1 MGREQKA
8 KRRIKPHEFA
18 SVFAY
23 SLARPPIVVSTAHVQ
38 EPQKV
43 HLQRAISHTPPKE
56 PQKVHLQHTA
66 KRNSAQVEL
75 VSQDS
80 HARMSDGLK

>member
-43 HLQRAISHTPPKE
+43 HLQ
-56 PQKVHLQHTA
+56 HTA
-66 KRNSAQVEL
+66 KRNLAQAEL
-75 VSQDS
+75 VSQYS
-80 HARMSDGLK
+80 LARMSAGLK